1 MTGKRSGGGRTEV
14 VHKMDHKR
22 ILANAHRVF
31 ALEEEAL
38 KAVDGQLGNEF
49 IELVERSNAAL
60 DRGGKLVLTGIGKS
74 GYIGKKIAATLS
86 SIGSTAVFLHPV
98 EALHGDFGMVRKADL
113 MIALSYSGE
122 TDELLT
128 MIAHAKRL
136 GVELVSICGK
146 ADCRL
151 GRLSDLVVP
160 MLVEREACP
169 FNLAPTSTTTALLAL
184 GDAWAMVMLQE
195 RGFTKEDYG
204 RFHPG
209 GAIGRMVTLHVKDI
223 MRSGDRFAV
232 VAPETLVRDALC
244 RMGHARCGSAIVTD
258 PEGRLL
264 GIFTDGDFRRAA
276 EKDIQVLSRPMQDV
290 MTPNPVAVNGNAL
303 AVEVVRVVEE
313 RKISDVI
320 VVDDDRRVLGLIDVQ
335 DLPGLKLM

>member
-1 MTGKRSGGGRTEV
+1 MSEK
-14 VHKMDHKR
+14 
-22 ILANAHRVF
+22 ILAAAHHVF
-31 ALEEEAL
+31 AVEIEAL
-38 KAVDGQLGNEF
+38 QAVDGQLGPEF
-49 IELVERSNAAL
+49 VELVERSKAAL

-86 SIGSTAVFLHPV
+86 SIGSAAVFLHPV
-98 EALHGDFGMVRKADL
+98 EALHGDFGIVCKQDL
-113 MIALSYSGE
+113 MVALSYSGE
-122 TDELLT
+122 TDELLR
-128 MIAHAKRL
+128 MITHAKRL

-151 GRLSDLVVP
+151 GKFSELVVP
-160 MLVEREACP
+160 MLVGREACP

-204 RFHPG
+204 RLHPG

-232 VAPETLVRDALC
+232 VPPETPVRDALC
-244 RMGHARCGSAIVTD
+244 RMGHARCGSAIVVD
-258 PEGRLL
+258 PENRLL

-276 EKDIQVLSRPMQDV
+276 EKDINVLTRPMAEV
-290 MTPNPVAVNGNAL
+290 MTPDPIAVDGEAL
-303 AVEVVRVVEE
+303 AVEVMRVVEDH
-313 RKISDVI
+313 RISDVI
-320 VVDDDRRVLGLIDVQ
+320 VVDKQRKVLGLIDVQ